1 MATKITDLTELA
13 TTAASG
19 DFLHII
25 DVADPAG
32 GTAGTSK
39 KIQVSNLPGGGGAV
53 DSVNGQT
60 GVVSLG
66 VQDLDDVAGG
76 APSTGDVISYTAGTW
91 VLNSGL
97 QTLLARF
104 KASGTGAQVFDSL
117 NDTSKGYV
125 DVQSTSAKIG
135 LAETTIDIS
144 QTSPGAMTFGVAAGG
159 SGVETQYNAAFLN
172 GQTTAGTAH
181 LLLKSGTEFRLEN
194 AGGYETWL
202 RQNPSAA
209 ANITVGLPSTG
220 GTLALTTDIPSVPVD
235 SVNGQTGVVVL
246 DTDDINEGTTNLYYT
261 EARVDANPDVVANTA
276 KVGITPTQASA
287 ITANTA
293 KVSNVQSDWNASS
306 GLAVILNKPTL
317 TSGTVTSVAMT
328 VPSAF
333 AISGSPITT
342 SGTLALSVGGTT
354 SQYLD
359 GTGALQTFPTIPT
372 QGLLAVVDDTS
383 PQLGGNLDVNGF
395 TITSTG
401 NADIDI
407 EPDGTGDI
415 NLKADTLNLTDNSNS
430 ARFEIA
436 AGYVRL
442 ISTTVG
448 TIWQANTGSNR
459 FDISQPLALG
469 AASPSSSQKL
479 AIRAGNSQT
488 YIVFESSTN
497 VEVGNF
503 SNDSSGNISFTLDG
517 DITTT
522 ETLDAV
528 NLTINGAQGT
538 DGQVLTST
546 GTGVGWEDSG
556 GGGGGVTAVTGTSP
570 IVSSGGSTPAISI
583 TAATTS
589 AAGSMSAADKTKL
602 NDITTP
608 YEEDEI
614 FAGQNITMNTA
625 VSVASNR
632 IADIMG
638 DALADTSN
646 ANSKKFIG
654 YHTGS
659 GVCVLQGMVDAGAS
673 ISGATNG
680 GPLWIGAS
688 GAFSATAPT
697 TANYYSR
704 VVGYYVGNGVGG
716 EEIVYFD
723 PSKDW
728 VQIS

>member
-1 MATKITDLTELA
+1 MATKITDLTELSA
-13 TTAASG
+13 TAASG

-25 DVADPAG
+25 DVDDTAG

-39 KIQVSNLPGGGGAV
+39 KIQVSNLPGGGGGGAV
-53 DSVNGQT
+53 SSVNGQT

-76 APSTGDVISYTAGTW
+76 TPSTGDVISYTAGTW

-104 KASGTGAQVFDSL
+104 KASGTGAQVFDTL

-246 DTDDINEGTTNLYYT
+246 DTDDIAEGTNKY
-261 EARVDANPDVVANTA
+261 
-276 KVGITPTQASA
+276 
-287 ITANTA
+287 
-293 KVSNVQSDWNASS
+293 NVQSDWNASS

-359 GTGALQTFPTIPT
+359 GTGSLQTFPTLTNGTVTSIT
-372 QGLLAVVDDTS
+372 ASTGLS
-383 PQLGGNLDVNGF
+383 GG
-395 TITSTG
+395 TITSSGTIALANTAVTAG
-401 NADIDI
+401 VYTNADI
-407 EPDGTGDI
+407 
-415 NLKADTLNLTDNSNS
+415 
-430 ARFEIA
+430 
-436 AGYVRL
+436 
-442 ISTTVG
+442 TV
-448 TIWQANTGSNR
+448 
-459 FDISQPLALG
+459 D
-469 AASPSSSQKL
+469 
-479 AIRAGNSQT
+479 
-488 YIVFESSTN
+488 
-497 VEVGNF
+497 
-503 SNDSSGNISFTLDG
+503 
-517 DITTT
+517 
-522 ETLDAV
+522 
-528 NLTINGAQGT
+528 AQGR
-538 DGQVLTST
+538 LTSAAN
-546 GTGVGWEDSG
+546 GSG
-556 GGGGGVTAVTGTSP
+556 GGGVSVNTQAVNRLVACSSTTDTLDGEANLTFNGSELSVTGDVTTTGKISGNGSSVAVGKLETAIATAGAAGEVGLNAEVVTITTTTGLNAGYVYYLGSSAWASSDADAVATSVGLMAVATSASSATGMVIRG
-570 IVSSGGSTPAISI
+570 IVYLATDPGGSVGDVVYLG
-583 TAATTS
+583 TATGRLS
-589 AAGSMSAADKTKL
+589 
-602 NDITTP
+602 TTP
-608 YEEDEI
+608 
-614 FAGQNITMNTA
+614 
-625 VSVASNR
+625 V
-632 IADIMG
+632 
-638 DALADTSN
+638 
-646 ANSKKFIG
+646 
-654 YHTGS
+654 
-659 GVCVLQGMVDAGAS
+659 
-673 ISGATNG
+673 
-680 GPLWIGAS
+680 
-688 GAFSATAPT
+688 SATGDV
-697 TANYYSR
+697 SR
-704 VVGYYVGNGVGG
+704 VMGYKIGTNLVFFNPSQDWI
-716 EEIVYFD
+716 EI
-723 PSKDW
+723 S
-728 VQIS
+728 

>member
-1 MATKITDLTELA
+1 MSATKLTTKAVLTTPATDDIA
-13 TTAASG
+13 MVVDVSDTTGSAE
-19 DFLHII
+19 
-25 DVADPAG
+25 
-32 GTAGTSK
+32 GTSK
-39 KIQVSNLPGGGGAV
+39 QITLANLKSAVSAV
-53 DSVNGQT
+53 TSVNGAV
-60 GVVSLG
+60 GVVSIG

-76 APSTGDVISYTAGTW
+76 TPSTGDVISYTAGTW

-104 KASGTGAQVFDSL
+104 KASGTGAQVFDTL

-209 ANITVGLPSTG
+209 ANITVGLPATG

-246 DTDDINEGTTNLYYT
+246 DTDDIAEGTNKY
-261 EARVDANPDVVANTA
+261 
-276 KVGITPTQASA
+276 
-287 ITANTA
+287 
-293 KVSNVQSDWNASS
+293 NVQSDWNASS

-342 SGTLALSVGGTT
+342 SGTLALSVGGTAA
-354 SQYLD
+354 QYID
-359 GTGALQTFPTIPT
+359 GTGALQTLP
-372 QGLLAVVDDTS
+372 QGVTSVSGTAPIVV
-383 PQLGGNLDVNGF
+383 
-395 TITSTG
+395 
-401 NADIDI
+401 
-407 EPDGTGDI
+407 
-415 NLKADTLNLTDNSNS
+415 
-430 ARFEIA
+430 
-436 AGYVRL
+436 
-442 ISTTVG
+442 
-448 TIWQANTGSNR
+448 TGSN
-459 FDISQPLALG
+459 
-469 AASPSSSQKL
+469 
-479 AIRAGNSQT
+479 
-488 YIVFESSTN
+488 
-497 VEVGNF
+497 
-503 SNDSSGNISFTLDG
+503 
-517 DITTT
+517 
-522 ETLDAV
+522 
-528 NLTINGAQGT
+528 
-538 DGQVLTST
+538 
-546 GTGVGWEDSG
+546 
-556 GGGGGVTAVTGTSP
+556 
-570 IVSSGGSTPAISI
+570 TPTVSI

-589 AAGSMSAADKTKL
+589 AAGSMSAADKTTL
-602 NDITTP
+602 DSLASA
-608 YEEDEI
+608 YEETELVT
-614 FAGQNITMNTA
+614 GQNTLMLTS
-625 VSVASNR
+625 VSVASNK
-632 IADIMG
+632 IVDIMG

-654 YHTGS
+654 FHTGN
-659 GVCVLQGMVDAGAS
+659 GDCVLQGMVDAVSA
-673 ISGATNG
+673 ISGATAG
-680 GPLWIGAS
+680 SPLWIGAS

-697 TANYYSR
+697 TTNYYSR
-704 VVGYYVGNGVGG
+704 VVGYFVGTGQGG
-716 EEIVYFD
+716 EVICYFD

>member
-1 MATKITDLTELA
+1 MATKITDLTELSA
-13 TTAASG
+13 TAASG

-25 DVADPAG
+25 DVDDPAG

-39 KIQVSNLPGGGGAV
+39 KIQVSNLPGGGGGGAV
-53 DSVNGQT
+53 SSVNGQT

-76 APSTGDVISYTAGTW
+76 TPSTGDVISYTAGTW

-104 KASGTGAQVFDSL
+104 KASGTGAQVFDTL

-159 SGVETQYNAAFLN
+159 AGVETQYNAAFLN

-209 ANITVGLPSTG
+209 ANITVGLPATG

-246 DTDDINEGTTNLYYT
+246 DTDDIAEGTNKY
-261 EARVDANPDVVANTA
+261 
-276 KVGITPTQASA
+276 
-287 ITANTA
+287 
-293 KVSNVQSDWNASS
+293 NVQSDWNASS

-342 SGTLALSVGGTT
+342 SGTLALSVGGTS

-359 GTGALQTFPTIPT
+359 GTGSLQTFPTLTNGTVTSIT
-372 QGLLAVVDDTS
+372 ASTGLSGGTITSSGTIALANTAVTAGVYTNADITVDDQGRLTAAANGSSGGIAAVVDDTT
-383 PQLGGNLDVNGF
+383 PQLGGNLDVQ
-395 TITSTG
+395 
-401 NADIDI
+401 A
-407 EPDGTGDI
+407 
-415 NLKADTLNLTDNSNS
+415 
-430 ARFEIA
+430 FEIDTS
-436 AGYVRL
+436 V
-442 ISTTVG
+442 T
-448 TIWQANTGSNR
+448 NGS
-459 FDISQPLALG
+459 
-469 AASPSSSQKL
+469 
-479 AIRAGNSQT
+479 
-488 YIVFESSTN
+488 IV
-497 VEVGNF
+497 
-503 SNDSSGNISFTLDG
+503 I
-517 DITTT
+517 
-522 ETLDAV
+522 APK
-528 NLTINGAQGT
+528 
-538 DGQVLTST
+538 
-546 GTGVGWEDSG
+546 GTGVLEVKGATNSAAIKLNCEINTHGVKIQGPPHSAAANYTLVLPDDTGTNGQVMTTDGSGNLSFTTVSG
-556 GGGGGVTAVTGTSP
+556 GGGGTVTAVTGTAP
-570 IVSSGGSTPAISI
+570 IVSSGGNTPAISI

-589 AAGSMSAADKTKL
+589 AAGSMSSADKTKL
-602 NDITTP
+602 DNITTL
-608 YEEDEI
+608 YEEDELNT
-614 FAGQNITMNTA
+614 GQNILMNT
-625 VSVASNR
+625 SIGVASNK
-632 IADIMG
+632 IVDIMG

-646 ANSKKFIG
+646 ANSKKLIG

-659 GVCVLQGMVDAGAS
+659 GVCVLQGMVDAVSA
-673 ISGATNG
+673 INGATAG

-688 GAFSATAPT
+688 GVFSSAAPT

-704 VVGYYVGNGVGG
+704 VVGYFVGTGQGG
-716 EEIVYFD
+716 EVLCYFD